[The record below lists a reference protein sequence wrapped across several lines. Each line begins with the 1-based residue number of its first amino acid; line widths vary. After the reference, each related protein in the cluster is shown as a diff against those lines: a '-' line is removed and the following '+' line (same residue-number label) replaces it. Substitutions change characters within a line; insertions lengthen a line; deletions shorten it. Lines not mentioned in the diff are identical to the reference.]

1 MKSLIIDD
9 EASARS
15 RLRRLL
21 AAHSQ
26 VEVIGEAHDG
36 LQALEQIERLHP
48 DLIFLDIQMPGLAGF
63 QVLQSLPADALMP
76 LVIFVTGFDEH
87 ALAAF
92 EANALAYLLK
102 PVEDDRLA
110 QAIDRAHGLHTYAAR
125 RAEEQRQIAR
135 VIESS
140 PPPPLRQI
148 VGRKRGRL
156 VLLHPQEIL
165 FFRVEDGIVK
175 AHTVDD
181 IYWVNYQLN
190 DLEEGLPEAVFF
202 RARRSVIANLT
213 KIKDIKPYFKSSFLL
228 TMNDQTHTEI
238 QVSERQ
244 AKVLR
249 QKIPGL

>member
-9 EASARS
+9 ETSARS

-21 AAHSQ
+21 AAHPQ
-26 VEVIGEAHDG
+26 VEIIGEAHDG
-36 LQALEQIERLHP
+36 LQALEQIEHLHP
-48 DLIFLDIQMPGLAGF
+48 DLIFLDVQMPGLTGF
-63 QVLQSLPADALMP
+63 QVLQSLQPDASMP

-102 PVEDDRLA
+102 PVEDERLA
-110 QAIDRAHGLHTYAAR
+110 QAVDRAHRIHTYAAQR
-125 RAEEQRQIAR
+125 LEEQRQIEQ
-135 VIESS
+135 VIKSS
-140 PPPPLRQI
+140 PLRQI
-148 VGRKRGRL
+148 VGRKRGRI
-156 VLLHPQEIL
+156 LLLQPEEIL
-165 FFRVEDGIVK
+165 FFQVEDGIVK

-190 DLEEGLPEAVFF
+190 DLEAGLPEAVFF

-228 TMNDQTHTEI
+228 TMNDPTQTEI

>member
-21 AAHSQ
+21 AAHPQ
-26 VEVIGEAHDG
+26 VEIIGEAHDG
-36 LQALEQIERLHP
+36 LQALEQIEQLQP
-48 DLIFLDIQMPGLAGF
+48 ELIFLDVQMPGLTGF
-63 QVLQSLPADALMP
+63 QVLQSLPADASMP

-102 PVEDDRLA
+102 PVEDERLA
-110 QAIDRAHGLHTYAAR
+110 QAIDRAHRIHTFAAQR
-125 RAEEQRQIAR
+125 VEEQRQIEQ
-135 VIESS
+135 VIKSA
-140 PPPPLRQI
+140 PLQLRQI
-148 VGRKRGRL
+148 VGRKRGRI
-156 VLLHPQEIL
+156 VLLQPEEIL
-165 FFRVEDGIVK
+165 FFQVEEGIVK
-175 AHTVDD
+175 AHTAEDV
-181 IYWVNYQLN
+181 YWVNYQLN
-190 DLEEGLPEAVFF
+190 DLEAGLPEAVFF

-213 KIKDIKPYFKSSFLL
+213 RIKEIKPYFKSSFLL
-228 TMNDQTHTEI
+228 TMNDPTHTEI

>member
-21 AAHSQ
+21 AAHPQ
-26 VEVIGEAHDG
+26 VEIVGEAHDG
-36 LQALEQIERLHP
+36 LQALEQIEGLRP
-48 DLIFLDIQMPGLAGF
+48 DLVFLDVQMPGLTGF
-63 QVLQSLPADALMP
+63 QVLQSLPPEASMP

-102 PVEDDRLA
+102 PVEDERLA
-110 QAIDRAHGLHTYAAR
+110 QAIDRAQSVHTYAAQR
-125 RAEEQRQIAR
+125 FDEQHRIGQ
-135 VIESS
+135 VLKSS
-140 PPPPLRQI
+140 PLELRQI
-148 VGRKRGRL
+148 VGRKRGRI
-156 VLLHPQEIL
+156 LLLPPEEIL
-165 FFRVEDGIVK
+165 FFQVEDGIVK

-181 IYWVNYQLN
+181 VYWVNYQLN
-190 DLEEGLPEAVFF
+190 DLEAGLPEAVFF

-228 TMNDQTHTEI
+228 TMNDPTHTEI